1 MMTNPSLQSNSS
13 SQALSVACL
22 RNICLL
28 DILRGLWS
36 DYEVC
41 ELNHVKSQISETISN
56 SAFQPLS
63 IETEEN
69 YQRFVKAF
77 NLENIHVSFEQNNKV
92 PANAN
97 SNNTNK
103 SNVSTTNSSNINNNG
118 NTNSHINNSSSNNNN
133 INNNGNN
140 NRALDDFEDV
150 LFSKQSSLVINNSDK
165 KDITNLDI
173 TNLKSNF
180 IGQKTFPFSELV
192 PKIIRFIYLSLSRFF
207 IFAIKN
213 PHLGSRGESLCSN
226 LSLILEHVCSALRE
240 SLGFSGADT
249 PLSKACQISIDS
261 LTLASSCDQ
270 IYIILDQ
277 MLKFFHWN
285 ESIDTHLPV
294 VIQQIKGK
302 LIQVSLQAQ
311 DMIFELLSIKID
323 DLLSS
328 LVFINFI
335 PEKLPLKNEVHDT
348 IDQIIGFLNITFMWL
363 THLPQSA
370 REAAHFTCCSKV
382 ANSLLEYILS
392 PSKVHVINTFGIAAL
407 DLKKLENFADN
418 CGIIQLRNCFSEL
431 SELINIILSPELP
444 ILIENP
450 TRRKTSFPKIDST
463 KFS

>member
-1 MMTNPSLQSNSS
+1 
-13 SQALSVACL
+13 
-22 RNICLL
+22 
-28 DILRGLWS
+28 
-36 DYEVC
+36 
-41 ELNHVKSQISETISN
+41 
-56 SAFQPLS
+56 
-63 IETEEN
+63 
-69 YQRFVKAF
+69 
-77 NLENIHVSFEQNNKV
+77 
-92 PANAN
+92 
-97 SNNTNK
+97 
-103 SNVSTTNSSNINNNG
+103 
-118 NTNSHINNSSSNNNN
+118 
-133 INNNGNN
+133 
-140 NRALDDFEDV
+140 
-150 LFSKQSSLVINNSDK
+150 
-165 KDITNLDI
+165 
-173 TNLKSNF
+173 
-180 IGQKTFPFSELV
+180 
-192 PKIIRFIYLSLSRFF
+192 
-207 IFAIKN
+207 
-213 PHLGSRGESLCSN
+213 
-226 LSLILEHVCSALRE
+226 
-240 SLGFSGADT
+240 
-249 PLSKACQISIDS
+249 
-261 LTLASSCDQ
+261 
-270 IYIILDQ
+270 

-335 PEKLPLKNEVHDT
+335 PEKPPLKNEVHDT

-382 ANSLLEYILS
+382 ANSLLKYILS
-392 PSKVHVINTFGIAAL
+392 PSKVHVINTFGIAALAL

-463 KFS
+463 KLAIILEKLTAT